1 MQQMILQPQAEGN
14 GCIKSR
20 CGSHCKKRFDFG
32 KRLAHLEN
40 AQQSHRTDQQ
50 EQQCICLCL
59 FTGQT
64 EQAHDM
70 KQQVKQEAD
79 TNGNGIR
86 GGSPNRLRQKA
97 EYSVLMKKTPAD
109 RVTLCTTR
117 RPSSRTSFSTAKSE
131 SSSTSCAVC
140 RAASLPCPTEMLQS
154 ASFSAS
160 RSFTPSPVMATVC
173 FCRWNAC
180 ISCRFCCGVTLP
192 KTVYCCAAASI
203 SDSSMTRIS
212 TQRSP

>member
-86 GGSPNRLRQKA
+86 GGSPNNVINLK
-97 EYSVLMKKTPAD
+97 
-109 RVTLCTTR
+109 
-117 RPSSRTSFSTAKSE
+117 RPLNGKQNVWKYQNGE
-131 SSSTSCAVC
+131 
-140 RAASLPCPTEMLQS
+140 E
-154 ASFSAS
+154 
-160 RSFTPSPVMATVC
+160 
-173 FCRWNAC
+173 
-180 ISCRFCCGVTLP
+180 
-192 KTVYCCAAASI
+192 K
-203 SDSSMTRIS
+203 SDSDGREKDV
-212 TQRSP
+212 